1 MELGK
6 EVTEEVSSAIEEV
19 KVDKFPSRRTFLEN
33 FILSVEKFQRREI
46 LGGTVL
52 EGAVFLPA
60 ELVQAKDKEVVK
72 MMQTAKRIKNTPS
85 MFTDVSMESKTI
97 PVTAGVS
104 VTGIEIVFGFKK
116 ESDFD
121 DIIKIANHFKEREI

>member
-6 EVTEEVSSAIEEV
+6 EVNEELASLIDDV
-19 KVDKFPSRRTFLEN
+19 KVEKFPSRRTFLEN
-33 FILSVEKFQRREI
+33 FILSVEKFKRREI

-60 ELVQAKDKEVVK
+60 ELVQAKDAEVVK
-72 MMQTAKRIKNTPS
+72 MMKTAKRIKNTPHMNTS
-85 MFTDVSMESKTI
+85 VSMESKTI

-104 VTGIEIVFGFKK
+104 VTGIEIVFGFKQD
-116 ESDFD
+116 SDFD
-121 DIIKIANHFKEREI
+121 DIIKIANHFKER

>member
-19 KVDKFPSRRTFLEN
+19 KVEKFPSRRTFLEN

-72 MMQTAKRIKNTPS
+72 MMQTAKRIKGTDELNT
-85 MFTDVSMESKTI
+85 TVSLESKTI

-104 VTGIEIVFGFKK
+104 VTGIEIVFGFT
-116 ESDFD
+116 SDTDFD
-121 DIIKIANHFKEREI
+121 SILKIASHYKERD

>member
-19 KVDKFPSRRTFLEN
+19 KVEKFPSRRTFLEN

-72 MMQTAKRIKNTPS
+72 MMQTAKRIKGTDELNT
-85 MFTDVSMESKTI
+85 TVSLESKTI

-104 VTGIEIVFGFKK
+104 VTGIEIVFGFT
-116 ESDFD
+116 SDTDFKS
-121 DIIKIANHFKEREI
+121 ILKIASHYKERD